1 LESDLE
7 PGSLTTPDISLMG
20 CSSTSFAGAAA
31 AAAADATA
39 DARRPD
45 CVRSEQAAAAGRRD
59 GRAELVR
66 WRRDRA
72 GAARSGDRVAAAD
85 LVAMAAV
92 ADARGGGGLVASG
105 LAAERLVAWTPR
117 WRQK

>member
-7 PGSLTTPDISLMG
+7 PGSLTTPEISLMG

-31 AAAADATA
+31 ADAAATA

-45 CVRSEQAAAAGRRD
+45 RVRSEQAAAEGRRD